1 MRDMNETMNKS
12 EKLLGLGVEAADRLL
27 ACADGE
33 CALLYLH
40 ILRTGAFSASRAA
53 RELRLGADAVAR
65 AAESLRRLGLLSA
78 PEEPLPGEELPEY
91 TGADISERARSDS
104 AFEGVIFEAQRS
116 LGKMLSSND
125 LRILFGIYDHLGLP
139 AELICLLI
147 NHCIEAYRAANGDGR
162 TPTMRY
168 VEKEAWFWARNE
180 ITTLAAAEEHMRRE
194 RLSQQLL
201 GQVRDVLQI
210 RERALTATEKKYV
223 ESWLEMGFSPE
234 AIAVAYDRT
243 VVGTGKLAWKYMDRI
258 MLSWREKGLFTP
270 EQIEQ
275 GDPRHAPGRSGSGKA
290 PAPEQDAAVR
300 GELENMRKMY
310 ESMKKR
316 G

>member
-1 MRDMNETMNKS
+1 MNETKNKS

-40 ILRTGAFSASRAA
+40 ILRTGAFSATRAA
-53 RELRLGADAVAR
+53 RELRLSEDAVAR
-65 AAESLRRLGLLSA
+65 ASESLRRLGLLSA
-78 PEEPLPGEELPEY
+78 PEEPLPSEELPEY
-91 TGADISERARSDS
+91 TGRDISERAKTDS

-125 LRILFGIYDHLGLP
+125 MRILFGIYDHLGLP

-147 NHCIEAYRAANGDGR
+147 NHCIEACRAASGDGR

-168 VEKEAWFWARNE
+168 VEKEAWFWAKNE
-180 ITTLAAAEEHMRRE
+180 ITTLEAAEEHIRRE
-194 RLSQQLL
+194 RQSQQLI

-210 RERALTATEKKYV
+210 RARALTATEKKYV
-223 ESWLEMGFSPE
+223 ESWLEAGFSPE
-234 AIAVAYDRT
+234 AIAEAYDRT
-243 VVGTGKLAWKYMDRI
+243 VVGTGKLTWKYMDRI
-258 MLSWREKGLFTP
+258 LQSWREKELFTP
-270 EQIEQ
+270 EQIAQ
-275 GDPRHAPGRSGSGKA
+275 GDPRHAPGKAGTGAGAKA
-290 PAPEQDAAVR
+290 PATESDAAVR
-300 GELENMRKMY
+300 GDLENMRKMY
-310 ESMKKR
+310 ENMKKR